1 LPRCDG
7 IDGGRPPK
15 SLGLGTVMLGVLLAG
30 ASFVGAAPPLGIA
43 PAAAAA
49 TPVWPYALHGDAIH
63 GWSLTTALGQTP
75 GPNIVVTTGE
85 ILALHLFS
93 ADGSTHNWT
102 IDANN
107 DSRVQPSEVQ
117 STDFNSTT
125 GPIWFNF
132 TVALS
137 PGTYTY
143 RCGFHPGV
151 MWGELVVNPAP
162 TYTLWGSSAAPN
174 GWGFASNSIAYP
186 GPKFNVS
193 QGQTV
198 TVDLFSADGVD
209 HTFYVDFAGSGSASG
224 NTASPVFNVSHA
236 VRFTFVASPAGD
248 FVYGCGIHGQA
259 TMKGPV
265 HVAAISTPAASPDF
279 TIYAAVILG
288 VVIVAV
294 AAMVVIRRRPKG
306 PPFQPPK

>member
-1 LPRCDG
+1 MKAL
-7 IDGGRPPK
+7 IV
-15 SLGLGTVMLGVLLAG
+15 GTVILGVLLAG
-30 ASFVGAAPPLGIA
+30 ASFVAAAPRRSIE
-43 PAAAAA
+43 PAATGS
-49 TPVWPYALHGDAIH
+49 TPVWPYALYGDAIH
-63 GWSLTTALGQTP
+63 GWSLTAAPGQTP
-75 GPNIVVTTGE
+75 GPNIIVTTGD

-143 RCGFHPGV
+143 RCGFHSSV
-151 MWGELVVNPAP
+151 MWGELVVNAAP
-162 TYTLWGSSAAPN
+162 TYTLWGSAAAPN

-186 GPKFNVS
+186 GPRLNVS

-198 TVDLFSADGVD
+198 SVDLFSADGVD
-209 HTFYVDFAGSGSASG
+209 HTFYVDFAASGSASG
-224 NTASPVFNVSHA
+224 NTASPVFNASHA

-259 TMKGPV
+259 TMKGPI
-265 HVAAISTPAASPDF
+265 HVAASSTPTASPDF
-279 TIYAAVILG
+279 TIYAAVILV
-288 VVIVAV
+288 VVILAV
-294 AAMVVIRRRPKG
+294 AAMFVIRRKPKA
-306 PPFQPPK
+306 PPPQPPK